1 MASGAAGHAR
11 INREAQAAGRRRY
24 GCVPRRHQIEP
35 IADAQWGPGILSSA
49 LPIDG
54 FLLAQL
60 GSKLGE
66 APQQRFGKSRGGGI
80 LGVLEERPQSAWLLG
95 DTGCTAF
102 EKVRDQKIGTF
113 RRRVQKKRKQSPVY
127 AIVII

>member
-1 MASGAAGHAR
+1 MSETAVYTGGKARSSETIYLGNTIYINVKGKWQISKMTRQDIQHA
-11 INREAQAAGRRRY
+11 
-24 GCVPRRHQIEP
+24 
-35 IADAQWGPGILSSA
+35 
-49 LPIDG
+49 
-54 FLLAQL
+54 
-60 GSKLGE
+60 KKE
-66 APQQRFGKSRGGGI
+66 APHERRGQSRGGGI
-80 LGVLEERPQSAWLLG
+80 LGVFEERPQSAWLLG